1 MLAITEKRKQ
11 MAKKTL
17 TKTTNSSRES
27 HTEPVHWTF
36 WFGVVFFVSVIVGI
50 IYGSVLITEKMI
62 NEEGAPRADLIIT
75 GEMPYTTRADV
86 EMAVETLNLAD
97 FFSLDVN
104 EVQKRVQAL
113 PWIYSVSVRKHWPNH
128 LKLYIVD
135 EKPIAQWNG
144 DFLINK
150 KGRSFQADISRLKSH
165 LPQFYG
171 PEGSEVIALE
181 NFIGLNGLLESIDVR
196 IDELVLSER
205 YSWQLILNDGVLL
218 NLGREDRIDRI
229 QRFIDVYSTIKAEK
243 KNKQQVDYIDLRYD
257 TGVAV
262 GWKPNQT

>member
-1 MLAITEKRKQ
+1 MLAITNNQ
-11 MAKKTL
+11 KKM
-17 TKTTNSSRES
+17 TKPASIKAIETDVVV
-27 HTEPVHWTF
+27 VHWSF
-36 WFGVVFFVSVIVGI
+36 WFGVVFFVLVIVSI
-50 IYGSVLITEKMI
+50 IYGSVLITDSMVKK
-62 NEEGAPRADLIIT
+62 EGSPRAALIIS
-75 GEMPYTTRADV
+75 GEMPYTTREDV
-86 EMAVETLNLAD
+86 KTALATINLAD

-113 PWIYSVSVRKHWPNH
+113 PWVYSVSVRKHWPNE

-135 EKPIAQWNG
+135 ETPVAQWNG

-150 KGRSFQADISRLKSH
+150 KGHSFQADITRLKKA

-171 PEGSEVIALE
+171 PEGAEVIALE
-181 NFIGLNGLLESIDVR
+181 NFIGLNGLLDVINVR

-218 NLGREDRIDRI
+218 NLGREDRLDRI
-229 QRFIDVYSTIKAEK
+229 QRFIDVYSRIKASK

-262 GWKPNQT
+262 GWKPSQT